1 MCGRFTLTAHDDAL
15 ADAFSFTQ
23 ADLGWVPSYNIAPTQ
38 QVLVVTN
45 DGSENR
51 AHQMRWGLVPSW
63 AKDASIG
70 NRMIN
75 ARAETAAEKPSFRTA
90 FKKRRCLVLA
100 DSYYEWKKTG
110 GKKTPMRIMVG
121 DGELFAF
128 AGLWEYWHPSDD
140 EGILSCTIVT
150 TAANSFMETIHNRM
164 PVILP
169 RESAEAWLDPSIEDA
184 ATVSELLLPY
194 DSDAMIAHEVSTF
207 VNSPR
212 NNTPDCIAPVQSL
225 L

>member
-1 MCGRFTLTAHDDAL
+1 MCGRFTLTSHDDAL
-15 ADAFSFTQ
+15 AEAFSFTR
-23 ADLGWVPSYNIAPTQ
+23 ADMGWVPSYNIAPTQ
-38 QVLVVTN
+38 QVFVVTN
-45 DGSENR
+45 DGAENR
-51 AHQMRWGLVPSW
+51 ARQMRWGLVPSW

-75 ARAETAAEKPSFRTA
+75 ARAETIAEKPSFRSA

-100 DSYYEWKKTG
+100 DSFYEWTKTG
-110 GKKTPMRIMVG
+110 GKKKPMRITVG

-128 AGLWEYWHPSDD
+128 AGLWEYWRPSDD
-140 EGILSCTIVT
+140 EGILSCTIIT
-150 TAANSFMETIHNRM
+150 TAANAFMEPIHNRM

-169 RESAEAWLDPSIEDA
+169 HESTAAWLNSSVEDA
-184 ATVSELLLPY
+184 ATLSELLLSY
-194 DSDAMIAHEVSTF
+194 NSNAMTAHEVSTF

-212 NNTPDCIAPVQSL
+212 NNTPECIAPVATL